1 MKKES
6 GEEWEYK
13 DRRQEIVF
21 IGHGMKHDVI
31 QKILDECLLTDEEM
45 ALGPEK
51 WLETMEED
59 DNIQLGLEQGEY
71 EIIDES
77 NNEETEDEEDD
88 ENDNKEETDGKDV
101 VMKGKKRSVSEEPN
115 QNQKRLARRQK
126 MMRIA
131 KIKIAIKKL
140 IRKIRRRRKM
150 WMMIQTGIQL
160 AFGIIIITI
169 SLNLMTDIFFLSHVL
184 SMPCQNQ
191 FSVSR
196 ILTMYRCSPHFTRG
210 LYFCQI
216 YSHYTSPSVYIYKL
230 KK

>member
-77 NNEETEDEEDD
+77 NDEEDD
-88 ENDNKEETDGKDV
+88 ENDNEGENEEEENADIKEETEGKDA

-115 QNQKRLARRQK
+115 QNQNKFSKKAKNDEDCKDKDCNKRND
-126 MMRIA
+126 
-131 KIKIAIKKL
+131 KKNNEEEENVDDDTD
-140 IRKIRRRRKM
+140 
-150 WMMIQTGIQL
+150 WNTTGIWNYNYY
-160 AFGIIIITI
+160 
-169 SLNLMTDIFFLSHVL
+169 NL
-184 SMPCQNQ
+184 
-191 FSVSR
+191 
-196 ILTMYRCSPHFTRG
+196 
-210 LYFCQI
+210 
-216 YSHYTSPSVYIYKL
+216 L
-230 KK
+230 KSDD

>member
-31 QKILDECLLTDEEM
+31 QNILDECLLTDEEM

-51 WLETMEED
+51 WFETMDED

-77 NNEETEDEEDD
+77 NDEETEDEEDD
-88 ENDNKEETDGKDV
+88 ENDNKEETEGKDV

-115 QNQKRLARRQK
+115 KNQKMK
-126 MMRIA
+126 KA
-131 KIKIAIKKL
+131 KNDEDCKDKDCNKRNDKKNNEEEENVDDDTD
-140 IRKIRRRRKM
+140 
-150 WMMIQTGIQL
+150 WNTTGIWNYNYY
-160 AFGIIIITI
+160 
-169 SLNLMTDIFFLSHVL
+169 NL
-184 SMPCQNQ
+184 
-191 FSVSR
+191 
-196 ILTMYRCSPHFTRG
+196 
-210 LYFCQI
+210 
-216 YSHYTSPSVYIYKL
+216 L
-230 KK
+230 KSDD